1 MADTWRATAQAI
13 TFATN
18 KDMLDVLNATG
29 SGRVV
34 RVYRAFHFNNFVS
47 AITGIIFG
55 MTLRRITAAT
65 SGTTV
70 TPIAHDT
77 DNTALAAQITAGYNR
92 TLTLAGTSLIR
103 QYNFV
108 NEEPIV
114 AGVAQANWLTLIPFC
129 EVWNAG
135 YSDANVQ
142 PIVCREV
149 QGFAFYSGTVT
160 VGANDFEI
168 EFTNAAS

>member
-1 MADTWRATAQAI
+1 MADTWRSTAQAV
-13 TFATN
+13 TFGTN

-34 RVYRAFHFNNFVS
+34 RVYRAFQFNNFVS
-47 AITGIIFG
+47 AITGVIFT
-55 MTLRRITAAT
+55 MTLRRISAAT

-70 TPIAHDT
+70 TPVAHDT
-77 DNTALAAQITAGYNR
+77 NNTTLAAQITSGHNR
-92 TLTLAGTSLIR
+92 TLTLVSLLR

-108 NEEPIV
+108 NEEPVV
-114 AGVAQANWLTLIPFC
+114 AGTTQANWLTLIPFC

-135 YSDANVQ
+135 YADTNIQ
-142 PIVCREV
+142 PIVCREA
-149 QGFAFYSGTVT
+149 QGFAFYTGTVV